1 MREELEQYLRR
12 LTKGR
17 STEETWQVIRQEHGG
32 HREHYSLF
40 AQLGCITEDNFQGIL
55 EDMGEDSPE
64 MKAFF
69 LKYRGERR
77 EGEGDFFDAL
87 EL

>member
-1 MREELEQYLRR
+1 M
-12 LTKGR
+12 
-17 STEETWQVIRQEHGG
+17 
-32 HREHYSLF
+32 
-40 AQLGCITEDNFQGIL
+40 GIL
-55 EDMGEDSPE
+55 EDMGEDNPE

>member
-1 MREELEQYLRR
+1 
-12 LTKGR
+12 
-17 STEETWQVIRQEHGG
+17 
-32 HREHYSLF
+32 SLF

-55 EDMGEDSPE
+55 EDMGEDNPE

-69 LKYRGERR
+69 LQYAEERR
-77 EGEGDFFDAL
+77 GGALDFFQSL